1 MLLAEHILLLDRK
14 LDGTP
19 LTELARPMA
28 ELNRWMAAACVAELA
43 AMGRLQLVGN
53 EVLAT
58 SDVAAHYMLLNDVL
72 MVVKKKPLAPMATVD
87 AVARAMPRIAADLLS
102 SMVLRGILIEEKTA
116 RFGLAMFG
124 KVRYPVQST
133 SAYKESLRFINDG
146 IESLGLADLWS
157 LSLILLA
164 DGMSLVQAILPDL
177 APVLDGRLDRFEAFV
192 SGTRAP
198 PDINAQR
205 ARIIFALTRYE

>member
-14 LDGTP
+14 LDGSP
-19 LTELARPMA
+19 LAEIARPMA

-43 AMGRLQLVGN
+43 VMGRLQLVGN
-53 EVLAT
+53 ELLAT

-72 MVVKKKPLAPMATVD
+72 MVVKKKPLAPLAAVD
-87 AVARAMPRIAADLLS
+87 AVARAMPRIATDLLS

-116 RFGLAMFG
+116 RFGLVMFG
-124 KVRYPVQST
+124 KVRYSVQST
-133 SAYKESLRFINDG
+133 SAYNKSLRFISDG
-146 IESLGLADLWS
+146 IETIGLADLWS
-157 LSLILLA
+157 LSLIMLA

-177 APVLDGRLDRFEAFV
+177 APVLDGRLNRFEAFV
-192 SGTRAP
+192 SGTRAQ

-205 ARIIFALTRYE
+205 ARVIFALTRHE